1 MSWLFSFSLCARRE
15 VYNSSLIV
23 AFSDL
28 QLDQAQASITQSIL
42 HNLETWNGI
51 GLNQMH
57 IWMKIRLRRFEEE
70 NKGNTGNGEN
80 NKETWIDFG
89 KDLVGVGIESE

>member
-1 MSWLFSFSLCARRE
+1 MVMSCLFSFCLRAQRE
-15 VYNSSLIV
+15 VIYNSSLLV
-23 AFSDL
+23 ASSHF

-57 IWMKIRLRRFEEE
+57 IWMKIRLRRFEE
-70 NKGNTGNGEN
+70 KDTGNREH

-89 KDLVGVGIESE
+89 KDLLGVGIE